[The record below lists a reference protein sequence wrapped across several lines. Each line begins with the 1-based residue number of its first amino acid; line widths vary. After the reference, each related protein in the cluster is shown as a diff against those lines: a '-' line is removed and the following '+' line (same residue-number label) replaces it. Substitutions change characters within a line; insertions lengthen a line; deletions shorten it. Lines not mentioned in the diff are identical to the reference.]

1 VLVSE
6 RRAVPPSVDAL
17 IRGAIREPLCLL
29 LRLSGLPL
37 LIREVLQRRRVTIL
51 VYHRVD
57 PVTADG
63 HFTALR
69 RSYTPISLQQ
79 YLEARRDN
87 APERIPPRAVIVT
100 IDDGHESVYRLKPVL
115 AKHQIPVTVF
125 LCSGFVGTNRRFWFS
140 APGLDPVRRQQLKMV
155 PDEARIAALSAIGFD
170 DTVEWEE
177 RESLNVTEVRDL
189 LPLVDFQSHTVS
201 HPILTACSDE
211 KATNEITQSKRQL
224 EAQLGLRV
232 NALAYPN
239 GSYTER
245 ESKIAR
251 KAGYECSL
259 TTIPGFNSRTTPE
272 HELKRLTI
280 RDECGINELIVRSCG
295 LWDFLRSAARFSE
308 KGRARRRKDSS
319 MTAHVKQTSSDRATV
334 RLTPA
339 RPATGSDRR
348 RRAD

>member
-1 VLVSE
+1 
-6 RRAVPPSVDAL
+6 VPPSVDAL

-29 LRLSGLPL
+29 LRLSGVPL
-37 LIREVLQRRRVTIL
+37 LIREVLQRRRVTVL

-57 PVTADG
+57 PVTADR

-87 APERIPPRAVIVT
+87 APERIPPKAVIVT

-115 AKHQIPVTVF
+115 LKHQIPVTVF

-140 APGLDPVRRQQLKMV
+140 APGLDPARRQQLKMI
-155 PDEARIAALSAIGFD
+155 PDEARIAALSAIGFED
-170 DTVEWEE
+170 AVEYEE

-211 KATNEITQSKRQL
+211 KATDEITRSKRQL
-224 EAQLGLRV
+224 ESELGLRV

-239 GSYTER
+239 GSYGER
-245 ESKIAR
+245 EKDITRA
-251 KAGYECSL
+251 AGYLCGM
-259 TTIPGFNSRTTPE
+259 TIDPGFNATTTPLDA
-272 HELKRLTI
+272 LKRLVV
-280 RDECGINELIVRSCG
+280 RDDCGVNELVVRSCG
-295 LWDFLRSAARFSE
+295 FWALMRSLAQVLKRPMSAR
-308 KGRARRRKDSS
+308 SS
-319 MTAHVKQTSSDRATV
+319 RSIHEVVMRD
-334 RLTPA
+334 TP
-339 RPATGSDRR
+339 SFMD
-348 RRAD
+348 